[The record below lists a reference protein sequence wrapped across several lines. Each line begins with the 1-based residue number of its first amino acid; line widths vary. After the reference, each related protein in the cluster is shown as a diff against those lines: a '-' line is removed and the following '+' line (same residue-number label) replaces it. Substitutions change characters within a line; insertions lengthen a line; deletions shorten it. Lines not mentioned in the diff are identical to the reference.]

1 MAAIIILDYFRL
13 YLSEN
18 GSFRL
23 YLSENDCYY
32 FRFYICV
39 HLKMAAITSDY
50 IHLKM
55 AAIISEYINLK
66 MAAIIS
72 DYSIFVK

>member
-1 MAAIIILDYFRL
+1 MTAMISDYINLKMAAIIILDYFRL

-18 GSFRL
+18 GYF

-39 HLKMAAITSDY
+39 KWLK
-50 IHLKM
+50 
-55 AAIISEYINLK
+55 
-66 MAAIIS
+66 
-72 DYSIFVK
+72 